1 MSVAEPTSDATTVD
15 DRPEAGDL
23 VIDAALSDLDATP
36 DGDLDGFIASG
47 EAVHQTLKSRLT
59 DLGG

>member
-1 MSVAEPTSDATTVD
+1 MTDVPPARDEA
-15 DRPEAGDL
+15 RPETGDL
-23 VIDAALSDLDATP
+23 VIDSALSDLDSAP
-36 DGDLDGFIASG
+36 EGDLDATIAAA

>member
-1 MSVAEPTSDATTVD
+1 MSESDTSIADA
-15 DRPEAGDL
+15 RPESGDL
-23 VIDAALSDLDATP
+23 VIDAALADLDAVAAH
-36 DGDLDGFIASG
+36 DLDGFIASG